1 MQIPSHTLLGIQLDK
16 RSSDKVRL
24 SGIGKAFARADLN
37 EVHEILLD
45 DGYNEDDM
53 ANAEVSLQSWTGELS
68 ESFVVKRHADNAF
81 KSKDFATAVECYSR
95 FLDSGAAVVPTMLAR
110 RCFAYVVAGKLQEGL
125 EDAKRVEDIA
135 PGWPMGHYL
144 QALALHSLGREAE
157 SNEALKKGTV
167 LEAERNSRA
176 TNV

>member
-1 MQIPSHTLLGIQLDK
+1 MLFLYCLLAI
-16 RSSDKVRL
+16 
-24 SGIGKAFARADLN
+24 DLWYLY
-37 EVHEILLD
+37 VW
-45 DGYNEDDM
+45 
-53 ANAEVSLQSWTGELS
+53 Q
-68 ESFVVKRHADNAF
+68 
-81 KSKDFATAVECYSR
+81 
-95 FLDSGAAVVPTMLAR
+95 FLDSGAAVAPTMLAR

-125 EDAKRVEDIA
+125 EDAKRAEDIA